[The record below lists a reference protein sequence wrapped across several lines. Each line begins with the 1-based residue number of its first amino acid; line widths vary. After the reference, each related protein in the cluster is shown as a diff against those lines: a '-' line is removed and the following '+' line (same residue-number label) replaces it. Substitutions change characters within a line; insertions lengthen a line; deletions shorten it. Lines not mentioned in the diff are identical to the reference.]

1 MSNENVPVEE
11 VDRSSEIQEK
21 VALAL
26 REQQEQKQGA
36 SSATKRKVLRISDL
50 IPKAGYVKVPLRPR
64 EEADEDLAMD
74 AVGFAI
80 FKPCDAKTL
89 QKYRE
94 IFSPINAKRQYP
106 DEANAFMIEAKFI
119 GFEDFDPE
127 LKNNPDGNSY
137 TSETEWFTQSDD
149 GRYIADFVIGA
160 YLRKATPNTADV
172 KK

>member
-1 MSNENVPVEE
+1 MSDEIVE
-11 VDRSSEIQEK
+11 VDRSNEIQEK

-26 REQQEQKQGA
+26 REQEAKKESA
-36 SSATKRKVLRISDL
+36 PATKRKVLRISDL
-50 IPKAGYVKVPLRPR
+50 IPTAGYIKVPLRAR
-64 EEADEDLAMD
+64 EDAEEDLAMD

-106 DEANAFMIEAKFI
+106 DEANAFMIEQKFI

-127 LKNNPDGNSY
+127 LKGGPDGTDTFY
-137 TSETEWFTQSDD
+137 TSETEWFTQSEY